1 MESDMTDGD
10 GGPTNFSNKNFDGA
24 VEILNI
30 SADIKDSY
38 ENILRISIS
47 GERIWPKWLPLRN
60 KKTYFVSLIHM

>member
-47 GERIWPKWLPLRN
+47 GERI
-60 KKTYFVSLIHM
+60 